1 MILLITQSEITM
13 TQSLELKSGFVGII
27 HYTLLHEDGGLIESS
42 VGRQPQPYLHGA
54 DNLMPGLEAALAG
67 KVAGD
72 IIKGQ
77 AAPKEAF
84 GEHNGQE
91 AHRVKRN
98 ELPNDR
104 EWVAGMPLQVQAS
117 NGQVVWLWI
126 ENRGG
131 VGVVEHKSSAGRKD
145 HHLRSR
151 GGWCAPCKA
160 GRARAWVPSRS
171 GWRQGPSSL
180 DCTA

>member
-1 MILLITQSEITM
+1 M

-126 ENRGG
+126 EKIEGAWVWLSTNHPLAGKTITFEAEV
-131 VGVVEHKSSAGRKD
+131 VGVRPAKPVELEHGYPHGLDGDKD
-145 HHLRSR
+145 HHH
-151 GGWCAPCKA
+151 
-160 GRARAWVPSRS
+160 
-171 GWRQGPSSL
+171 
-180 DCTA
+180 